1 MIQLKKIIIVVL
13 IFLSFFT
20 RANAELKDALY
31 ATVGNKAITQS
42 DLVNEVKLILIL
54 TNRSYSADIRDQ
66 LRATATNALIK
77 RSIKEIEIERI
88 GFLEYNKKD
97 FYVELERLAAG
108 LNVDLETFKN
118 ICSSNGLDFSIIENN
133 VKTELLWNSVIFQIY
148 KDRLIVS
155 AEEIEDQLKQIGSEK
170 KATEYLISEI
180 VIRPVEQEKLENEIN
195 DLINKI
201 EVEGFEKV
209 AMDLSISDTALKGG
223 DLGWVNE
230 NVISQKFRSK
240 IINTSIGNLSD
251 PILLPE
257 GILLFKV
264 RDKRQVEKKMTLEET
279 KKKLVGAEKTKILRM
294 FSMSHYD
301 NLRRT
306 IAVDFFT
313 NE

>member
-1 MIQLKKIIIVVL
+1 VIQLKKIIIVVL